1 MSFDKLEIKKKVR
14 NPEIQQ
20 KKKTF
25 FFGQTEWLAQIA
37 NAITRDIQYR
47 KLTLAIEDMLSN
59 KDHKY

>member
-20 KKKTF
+20 KKTF
-25 FFGQTEWLAQIA
+25 FFGQTDWLAQIA

-47 KLTLAIEDMLSN
+47 KLTLAIEGMLSN